1 MKKVFVLAL
10 AILAL
15 MLPLGAQTVE
25 SNLVDAVSLYSN
37 GQYAK
42 AQRILQTLSVASP
55 DSDAVW
61 YYLAQT
67 QLMQNDMPGA
77 EASLEKAVGLDSTNF
92 WYRRTLAR
100 LYLAQGKKA
109 DGKALYESLVKDFP
123 DNQSLPYE
131 LLNVYLTEKDFD
143 KALGA
148 LEEIEHQRG
157 MSEEVATTRHDIY
170 QAMGRPDLA
179 VEALEAFNKDY

>member
-92 WYRRTLAR
+92 WYRRTLA
-100 LYLAQGKKA
+100 
-109 DGKALYESLVKDFP
+109 P
-123 DNQSLPYE
+123 PLPR
-131 LLNVYLTEKDFD
+131 
-143 KALGA
+143 AG
-148 LEEIEHQRG
+148 EE
-157 MSEEVATTRHDIY
+157 
-170 QAMGRPDLA
+170 GRWKSPL
-179 VEALEAFNKDY
+179 